1 MSNKMKF
8 LIAGNLANH
17 GYFLAKLLRKNGF
30 DADLLTRSDSQVT
43 EDPKFLDNDLN
54 DYPEWIKFW
63 DGKKSGW
70 KLDVLKIMRKY
81 DLIQAS
87 TELPIFAYM
96 SGKPFISFTT
106 GADIVKL
113 ANEKSVKG
121 FLLKRA
127 YKKSRVLIFPGPYL
141 YKYVKKLKIKRSV
154 FLPLLWDYEK
164 FQSKIEFKKNEK
176 FTIFHPTNHLWY
188 YKKNDRFLK
197 AFSKLAEEVKNI
209 QLIIINRGPD
219 FEKSLKILDNP
230 VTKKQVT
237 ILPQTLPQSE
247 LVNYYQE
254 SDVIVDQF
262 GVGSTGL
269 IGQEVMACGKPL
281 MQYIDDSLYEKF
293 YSEKPPIL
301 NAQSEDE
308 IYQKLYS
315 LVNDPSLG
323 KQIGKKSQEWILK
336 HHNHEKIIQKYIYL
350 YNAINDKVEFNK
362 IQETLSEMG

>member
-1 MSNKMKF
+1 MSKDMKF
-8 LIAGNLANH
+8 LLAGNLANH

-30 DADLLTRSDSQVT
+30 YVDLLARKDSQIT
-43 EDPKFLDNDLN
+43 EDPKFLDKDLT
-54 DYPEWIKFW
+54 DYPEWIEFW
-63 DGKKSGW
+63 NGKKSGW
-70 KLDVLKIMRKY
+70 KLQILKIMRKY

-87 TELPIFAYM
+87 TELPIFAYT

-121 FLLKRA
+121 ILLKMA
-127 YKKSRVLIFPGPYL
+127 YKKSRVLIFPAPYL

-164 FQSKIEFKKNEK
+164 FQSNIEFKKNEK
-176 FTIFHPTNHLWY
+176 FTIFHPTNHVWY

-197 AFSKLAEEVKNI
+197 AFVKFSKENKRAH
-209 QLIIINRGPD
+209 LILINRGPD
-219 FEKSLKILDNP
+219 FEKSLKILEKP
-230 VTKKQVT
+230 ITKEQVT

-247 LVNYYQE
+247 LVNYYHK

-308 IYQKLYS
+308 IYQKLSS

-350 YNAINDKVEFNK
+350 YNTINDKVEFNK